1 MLTIEVLPGFG
12 RATDDSITAPAC
24 RAGVRPRTLP
34 YSEARRAMESSITR
48 EEGHAHVAAVRVLR
62 WRLGRPP
69 TLEEIAEV
77 LGSKMEITNHRIR
90 RLAELGALYIVEN
103 PFNVHV
109 SVADHRVVDDLPETA
124 NEDVLKDAVQ
134 DFKKRQAEKAE
145 EMVRTFERDDE
156 GAERR
161 DKHDRIAEDL
171 KRFRPKK
178 AKKAPWEK

>member
-1 MLTIEVLPGFG
+1 VET
-12 RATDDSITAPAC
+12 
-24 RAGVRPRTLP
+24 
-34 YSEARRAMESSITR
+34 SITR

-62 WRLGRPP
+62 YRLGRPP

-77 LGSKMEITNHRIR
+77 LGSRVEITNHRLR
-90 RLAELGALYIVEN
+90 RLAELGVVHIVEN

-109 SVADHRVVDDLPETA
+109 SVANHRLVDDLPETA

-134 DFKKRQAEKAE
+134 DFKKRQAEKAD

-161 DKHDRIAEDL
+161 EKHDRMAGEL
-171 KRFRPKK
+171 KGFRPKK
-178 AKKAPWEK
+178 TKKAPWEK